1 MAVDYWRTLALNW
14 CRTKSDR
21 LDKEPTWQ
29 WNEHLKIRLWF
40 FSIDCAIERTHFN
53 GNKHFA
59 IEKGN
64 LTHRQRTI
72 RRKQSKARKYWDWV
86 WQMNECIWHSLG
98 SFTFYIFCCWNAC
111 EPNALQM
118 LLRHFFTI
126 SKRCLKWNPFQRS
139 LCISVH
145 FDFCFHL
152 TMG

>member
-98 SFTFYIFCCWNAC
+98 SFTFYILHFLLLKCMRTECITNAFTAFFHNF
-111 EPNALQM
+111 EAL
-118 LLRHFFTI
+118 
-126 SKRCLKWNPFQRS
+126 SKVKSFSAFAL
-139 LCISVH
+139 H
-145 FDFCFHL
+145 
-152 TMG
+152 